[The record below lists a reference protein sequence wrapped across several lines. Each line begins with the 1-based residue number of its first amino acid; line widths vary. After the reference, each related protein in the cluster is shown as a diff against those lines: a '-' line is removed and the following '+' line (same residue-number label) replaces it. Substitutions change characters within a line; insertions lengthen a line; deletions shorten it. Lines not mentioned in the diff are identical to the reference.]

1 MTDKSLRVYFLYVG
15 FVCLIFVIAWH
26 RPLMSP
32 DSWALYDLS
41 RWLWHGETVT
51 GTRQYRVGT
60 GLPIS
65 HPFFFPFLSGG
76 LDQLFGTGFRSGL
89 VVNIAAILLL
99 PWLIYLAIKPIAESR
114 KGAVFISWGATVG
127 LCLNWFFLEEV
138 VAGRTI
144 PVAACLVALALR
156 FFFLGAQQRYLVFA
170 IQLGLVL
177 GVLALTRFDT
187 LSFGVLL
194 AVGTW
199 LVWAPGRKRWMALLI
214 TTVLFLVGNAPYL
227 VYSIQCCGTVLA
239 TETGGIAITAPP
251 TSPTTYWPVPPPTL
265 LDAPAIWMERLVRSM
280 LDSGRAL
287 LLAVL
292 ISPLPALLA
301 FTPIFPGPP
310 TKHPPQPATVAII
323 PILALGSIAFGP
335 VLLSFPQGRYFV
347 LPVVFICS
355 IVAANWGGSLFDHAP
370 YRHRLKFAAICAGII
385 GIAACGYGWSR
396 STPLLPQSLIDAAA
410 ECATGG
416 RLLVK
421 GQRGPEIA
429 ARSRAPTLLE
439 PDNWSFLVAAEKD
452 QFLHDYRAS
461 AIFDPK
467 SGICERLPNAEPAF
481 RN

>member
-15 FVCLIFVIAWH
+15 FVCLIFVVAWH

-51 GTRQYRVGT
+51 GIRQYRVGT

-156 FFFLGAQQRYLVFA
+156 FFFLGAQQRNLVFA

-187 LSFGVLL
+187 LSFGLIL

-214 TTVLFLVGNAPYL
+214 TTVLFLVGYAPYL

-239 TETGGIAITAPP
+239 TETRGIAITAPP

-265 LDAPAIWMERLVRSM
+265 LDAPTIWMERLVRSM

-292 ISPLPALLA
+292 IS
-301 FTPIFPGPP
+301 
-310 TKHPPQPATVAII
+310 
-323 PILALGSIAFGP
+323 
-335 VLLSFPQGRYFV
+335 LSRH
-347 LPVVFICS
+347 CS
-355 IVAANWGGSLFDHAP
+355 LSPRFFQARRRNT
-370 YRHRLKFAAICAGII
+370 RR
-385 GIAACGYGWSR
+385 SR
-396 STPLLPQSLIDAAA
+396 PLLRLFRSSRWRRSLSARSSLLFLKADISCCPSCLSAQSWLQI
-410 ECATGG
+410 G
-416 RLLVK
+416 
-421 GQRGPEIA
+421 A
-429 ARSRAPTLLE
+429 AR
-439 PDNWSFLVAAEKD
+439 FLTTRHTPV
-452 QFLHDYRAS
+452 
-461 AIFDPK
+461 
-467 SGICERLPNAEPAF
+467 G
-481 RN
+481 